1 MPRTLCEN
9 QHNSLHLNSSFNP
22 FFLRFIM
29 SGPGGFSIAFSSNGK
44 YDSTRGASI
53 GRNDNSVATAK
64 DGSDFSSFLGPLPP
78 FSGRQRADEAFSR
91 ETWGELRS

>member
-1 MPRTLCEN
+1 MA
-9 QHNSLHLNSSFNP
+9 
-22 FFLRFIM
+22 
-29 SGPGGFSIAFSSNGK
+29 GPGGFSKAFKSNGK

-78 FSGRQRADEAFSR
+78 FSGRQVRTFRRKNVFFFFVFFAYTEFF
-91 ETWGELRS
+91 T

>member
-1 MPRTLCEN
+1 MPSTPLQELAQLASPQLCF
-9 QHNSLHLNSSFNP
+9 QHSI
-22 FFLRFIM
+22 LRFIM
-29 SGPGGFSIAFSSNGK
+29 SGPGGFSKAFSSNGK